1 MKKKNNGGFLLSE
14 SLIVSTFVLTV
25 ITLMFVQFKGIVV
38 NNKKQ
43 YIYNNIQDIYSL
55 GSIAE
60 FIRLN
65 SVSIS
70 GNNVIIFNGG
80 VSGICNASYISNSN
94 YRTICT
100 NMSRAIGADYI
111 FYTDSDI
118 DIVKASVVSNSSFN
132 QDMKDFVEKIS
143 TDKVDGRK
151 RLIAKFTNG
160 NFATVVV

>member
-25 ITLMFVQFKGIVV
+25 ITLMFIQFKGVIA

-43 YIYNNIQDIYSL
+43 YTYNNVQDIYSL
-55 GSIAE
+55 GSLAD
-60 FIRLN
+60 FIKIN

-70 GNNVIIFNGG
+70 GYNVMIFTGGEGGSCNNNVTN
-80 VSGICNASYISNSN
+80 STYRATCTKISK
-94 YRTICT
+94 
-100 NMSRAIGADYI
+100 AIGAEYI

-118 DIVKASVVSNSSFN
+118 DIAKSAIMNNASLN
-132 QDMKDFVEKIS
+132 QDMKDFAEKINA
-143 TDKVDGRK
+143 DKVDGKK